1 MKNSVLLILF
11 VFVFVACQQP
21 TSNLD
26 VTYLIHTVTKYQVDN
41 NGNIVRKVYYKELD
55 RNQNLILEVSFLP
68 DGKKIELQANNSNSN
83 VKTEVINFY
92 NEQNILDSQNVKIS
106 YLNSNGKILQTI
118 FIDSKGDTAKIIQF
132 AYDSSGNL
140 IMQKELSTRQKMEIR
155 TDFIYEFN
163 PNGNI
168 AKITLSNNLNPE
180 KRIVEQFE
188 YLNETQTIRKI
199 VIDESKKTKEV
210 INFKYN
216 YLGLII
222 EEEHITPEEGTIKFI
237 YKYTFY

>member
-210 INFKYN
+210 INFKIQLPWLN
-216 YLGLII
+216 N
-222 EEEHITPEEGTIKFI
+222 
-237 YKYTFY
+237 

>member
-1 MKNSVLLILF
+1 MKNLVLLVLF

-21 TSNLD
+21 TSNPE

-41 NGNIVRKVYYKELD
+41 DGKIVRKVFYKELD
-55 RNQNLILEVSFLP
+55 RDQNLILEVSFLP

-83 VKTEVINFY
+83 VKTEVIKFY
-92 NEQNILDSQNVKIS
+92 NAQNILDSQNVKIS

-118 FIDSKGDTAKIIQF
+118 FIDSKGDTAKIIHF

-140 IMQKELSTRQKMEIR
+140 IMQKELSTRQKIEIR